1 MKPRHAPAADE
12 SATRGV
18 SPPGAAPLTSPS
30 TGIEHRKEKRK
41 RTDDYTKEG
50 RGELGRPRRVARPVA
65 GKGLVVGRRVVGR
78 RRRGGLQLHARDVQD
93 LVDAELGVRRLQ
105 FMQPRP
111 HLLALHYAM
120 I

>member
-1 MKPRHAPAADE
+1 MFG
-12 SATRGV
+12 RG
-18 SPPGAAPLTSPS
+18 S
-30 TGIEHRKEKRK
+30 HRVNKEAKE
-41 RTDDYTKEG
+41 RTITQKER

-78 RRRGGLQLHARDVQD
+78 RRRGGLQLHARNIQD
-93 LVDAELGVRRLQ
+93 LVDAELGVRGLQ
-105 FMQPRP
+105 FMQPRA